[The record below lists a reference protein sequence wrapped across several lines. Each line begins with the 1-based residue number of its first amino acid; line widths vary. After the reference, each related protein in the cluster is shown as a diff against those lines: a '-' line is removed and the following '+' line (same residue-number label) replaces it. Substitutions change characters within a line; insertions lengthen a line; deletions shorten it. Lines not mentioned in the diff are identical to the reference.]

1 MLSFRNRKLRILVA
15 TDVVSRGIDIDDID
29 LVINYDVPRDPEDY
43 VHRVGRTA
51 RASKKGQ
58 AVTFVNEKEMREF
71 GRIESLIGYEV
82 KKMPMPEQIGK
93 GPSYDPKGR
102 PAAAGNGNGHRRSGG
117 GRRPGGGGGGGRR

>member
-1 MLSFRNRKLRILVA
+1 
-15 TDVVSRGIDIDDID
+15 
-29 LVINYDVPRDPEDY
+29 VINYDVPRDPEDY

-51 RASKKGQ
+51 RASRKGQ

-93 GPSYDPKGR
+93 GPTYDPRSRVSDGSKK
-102 PAAAGNGNGHRRSGG
+102 NGHRRGGNGRSQGG
-117 GRRPGGGGGGGRR
+117 GRR

>member
-1 MLSFRNRKLRILVA
+1 VA

-29 LVINYDVPRDPEDY
+29 MVINYDVPRDPEDY

-58 AVTFVNEKEMREF
+58 AITFVNEKQMREF

-82 KKMPMPEQIGK
+82 KKMPLPGSHRQRDRTTI
-93 GPSYDPKGR
+93 PR
-102 PAAAGNGNGHRRSGG
+102 VVPAVGGNGNGHRRSGG
-117 GRRPGGGGGGGRR
+117 GRRPSGAGRRG